1 MHLVQP
7 KNMKEQTDDVQT
19 AEEKDPTYVR
29 EEVNAVKTILAA
41 YFHPETTLD
50 KGEGVTA
57 FMTELA
63 ELSRNK
69 GKFLGLMKLAKTSAS
84 ALLELEIF
92 ARKAFRTYVEGEEA
106 FLNELKE
113 IGDEVREELPV
124 DKEQSKTEVE

>member
-1 MHLVQP
+1 MEDAQASKVG
-7 KNMKEQTDDVQT
+7 T
-19 AEEKDPTYVR
+19 AEDKEPAYVR
-29 EEVNAVKTILAA
+29 EEINAVKTILAA

-57 FMTELA
+57 FMMELA

-84 ALLELEIF
+84 ALLELEVF
-92 ARKAFRTYVEGEEA
+92 ARKAFRVYVEGEEA

-113 IGDEVREELPV
+113 TEEGPIEEVSVDE
-124 DKEQSKTEVE
+124 KQSKTEVE

>member
-1 MHLVQP
+1 ME
-7 KNMKEQTDDVQT
+7 EQTSKVESTED
-19 AEEKDPTYVR
+19 KDPTYVR
-29 EEVNAVKTILAA
+29 EEINAVKTILAA

-57 FMTELA
+57 FMMELA

-92 ARKAFRTYVEGEEA
+92 ARKAFRVYVEGEEA

-113 IGDEVREELPV
+113 TEDEPREELVV
-124 DKEQSKTEVE
+124 DEQQSKTEVE